1 MPSSVPTGE
10 SPILLR
16 IRHDPHEGERRVEAD
31 ETYLLGIA
39 RRAAPLDRLEAKHR
53 EFQKRMM
60 ASPSLPQSSE
70 ADPDVVPVS
79 SANASKRRVLG
90 EPPVSSSSRS
100 RTTRSTSG
108 RTPSISEDVFS
119 APAPPRPNGRMPV
132 FVDPSGDAEN
142 DPNQATNPTPWP
154 EIGTRKS
161 RIKENTVEVSKA
173 AGTTMRAG
181 RSSRAPSAS
190 KITVF
195 RDPGPEDASGAFTS
209 MPPPP
214 VPPTKKEKSR
224 TASKSSISIFR
235 DEDEPAPAPPAVAKS
250 TRTASKGS
258 IAVFRDEDDGGSAEV
273 AKKGKGRTASK
284 SSIVVFK
291 DEEEP
296 SAPPTP
302 RFVPFRDDEVS
313 FSPGHFA
320 ESFTHRLCLS
330 ATDSL
335 WFFVRRAGF
344 GHEA

>member
-90 EPPVSSSSRS
+90 EPPASSSSRS

-108 RTPSISEDVFS
+108 RAPSISEDVFS

-154 EIGTRKS
+154 ELGTRKS

-181 RSSRAPSAS
+181 RSSRAPSTS

-195 RDPGPEDASGAFTS
+195 RDPNPEDAYGASSS

-214 VPPTKKEKSR
+214 VPPAKKKSR

-296 SAPPTP
+296 FVPPTP
-302 RFVPFRDDEVS
+302 RFVPFRDDEVRI
-313 FSPGHFA
+313 SPAGHFA
-320 ESFTHRLCLS
+320 
-330 ATDSL
+330 
-335 WFFVRRAGF
+335 
-344 GHEA
+344 